1 MPRLTFASRVPVVLG
16 FTLVLGFACARPP
29 GDNAAASEALTGPEW
44 TLVELEGDSAITG
57 APDGTPTIRFT
68 SGDSL
73 RVGGSTGCNSYGG
86 TYEASGTTLRL
97 DQLVS
102 TLRACADSAANE
114 QGSRFMSA
122 LQRADGYRIEN
133 RQLVLL
139 AGSQPIARFERA
151 DAR

>member
-1 MPRLTFASRVPVVLG
+1 M
-16 FTLVLGFACARPP
+16 
-29 GDNAAASEALTGPEW
+29 
-44 TLVELEGDSAITG
+44 ELEGDSAITG

-68 SGDSL
+68 ADDSL

-97 DQLVS
+97 GQLVS

-114 QGSRFMSA
+114 QGTRFLSA

-133 RQLVLL
+133 GQLVLL
-139 AGSQPIARFERA
+139 VGSQPIARFERT